1 MSLQRRTVAYGA
13 ALLTLSAGCYSS
25 GTTPIIDAGVAVDA
39 SSELQPFSPG
49 PVSIR
54 RLTRAQYHNV
64 IKDLF
69 GDKVVVP
76 ELEDPDLAQG
86 GLLSVGAAETT
97 FSARGVSSI
106 EEAALS
112 VAKQAMGDEAQRR
125 RWITCTPTGARDELC
140 SREVLSRLGRA
151 AWRRPLTPDEV
162 ERVATLADDA
172 GATLGGFEAGLEYGI
187 AALLQSP
194 NFTFRVELGQ
204 DGPDGTR
211 RFDAFELASR
221 LSFFL
226 WNSAPDETLL
236 DRAADGSLDTDDG
249 LRAEATRLLAS
260 PRARDGL
267 RSFFSDQLQLYRLDS
282 VTKDPT
288 LFEQWST
295 ELGPDAR
302 EETLLLLLDLVVDRD
317 GDFRDIMTTTRTAL
331 NPRLAALYGVP
342 APTQSGFRLVDM
354 PAEAKRAGLL
364 THASILNTYAHQVS
378 TSATRRGKFVRT
390 VLLCQDIPVPPVEVD
405 TSIPEPS
412 GTALTLRD
420 RVKEHVEEESCA
432 GCHNALD
439 PIGLGLENYDAI
451 GRLRTYDNGALIDPS
466 GDLDGAAFD
475 DAAGLG
481 AAIRN
486 HAAFAPCVVQTL
498 VRYANGRVE
507 TPSEDAA
514 LTALANRFADL
525 GYRLQPM
532 LLEIVMSPLFRQAG
546 APR

>member
-1 MSLQRRTVAYGA
+1 MRVKQPRLAVRASLV
-13 ALLTLSAGCYSS
+13 LLSIGCYSS
-25 GTTPIIDAGVAVDA
+25 GTTPEFDA
-39 SSELQPFSPG
+39 SPVADTATETKPFDPG
-49 PVSIR
+49 PVSMR
-54 RLTRAQYHNV
+54 RLTLEQYRNV
-64 IKDLF
+64 IMDLF
-69 GDKVVVP
+69 GGEVVVP
-76 ELEDPDLAQG
+76 DLEDPDLSQG

-112 VAKQAMGDEAQRR
+112 IAKQAIDDETQRL
-125 RWITCTPTGARDELC
+125 RWITCAPTGTKDETC
-140 SREVLSRLGRA
+140 SRTVLARLGRS
-151 AWRRPLTPDEV
+151 AWRRPLLPAEV
-162 ERVATLADDA
+162 ERLATVADDA
-172 GATLGGFEAGLEYGI
+172 GASLGDFEAGLEYGI

-194 NFTFRVELGQ
+194 HFMFRVELGQ
-204 DGPDGTR
+204 DDGNGKR

-226 WNSAPDETLL
+226 WNTSPDEALL
-236 DRAADGSLDTDDG
+236 DRAADGSLETDEG

-267 RSFFSDQLQLYRLDS
+267 RSFFSDQLQLYRLDT

-302 EETLLLLLDLVVDRD
+302 EETLLLLLDLVLDRA
-317 GDFRDIMTTTRTAL
+317 GDCHDIMTTTRAAL
-331 NPRLAALYGVP
+331 NSRLAAVYGVP
-342 APTQSGFRLVDM
+342 APTQTGLQLVDM
-354 PAEAKRAGLL
+354 PADSKRAGLL

-378 TSATRRGKFVRT
+378 TSATRRGRFVRT
-390 VLLCQDIPVPPVEVD
+390 VLLCQTIPIPPVEVD

-420 RVKEHVEEESCA
+420 RVKEHLEEASCA
-432 GCHNALD
+432 GCHNAMD

-451 GRLRTYDNGALIDPS
+451 GRLRTEDNGATIDPS
-466 GDLDGAAFD
+466 GDLDGAPFD

-481 AAIRN
+481 SAIRN
-486 HAAFAPCVVQTL
+486 HAAFAPCMVKTL

-507 TPSEDAA
+507 APTEEAA
-514 LTALANRFADL
+514 IGDLADRFADL

-532 LLEIVMSPLFRQAG
+532 LLEIVMSPLFRTAG
-546 APR
+546 EPR